1 MNKPS
6 SVDNQA
12 QDMAYSPFIS
22 PGEKTIFAAPGILEN
37 TVSGLLI
44 LTNKKLFFYFYL
56 WLYWNKNKRIIFY
69 LWLYWNKKLFFYFY
83 SNITRDKKFMATH
96 PFIVSADLKEGLIYS
111 TLTVS
116 SKKESFRIQKLN
128 KKDAREFHRVLT
140 KIIRGNKK

>member
-44 LTNKKLFFYFYL
+44 LTNKKLFFYFY
-56 WLYWNKNKRIIFY
+56 
-69 LWLYWNKKLFFYFY
+69 
-83 SNITRDKKFMATH
+83 SNITRDKKFIATH

-116 SKKESFRIQKLN
+116 SKKESFSIQKLN